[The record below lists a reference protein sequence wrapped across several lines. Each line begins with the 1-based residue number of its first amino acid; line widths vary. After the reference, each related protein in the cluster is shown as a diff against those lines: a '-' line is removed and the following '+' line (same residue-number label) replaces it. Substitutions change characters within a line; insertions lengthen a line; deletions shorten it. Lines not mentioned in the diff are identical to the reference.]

1 MLSEPETMLVRHTDA
16 LGGAPIACAL
26 HEECVYAN
34 LRVKRPGEFCFDFQ
48 HSEA

>member
-1 MLSEPETMLVRHTDA
+1 MLSEPEKMLVRHTDA
-16 LGGAPIACAL
+16 LAIACAL

-34 LRVKRPGEFCFDFQ
+34 LRVKRPGELCFDFQ